1 MEREF
6 TVVDCSEILLRLLL
20 LLLLFRLRL
29 LRLRGSSSAAPV
41 SSIGSTRS
49 IREKRA
55 LQHGQVFSVP
65 AQVSMHPQQ
74 KRCVHPDMVASCDK
88 EEGQSRQMGQIKS
101 DSDDLSGE
109 SRRMRPGGD
118 WSFAITG
125 AIGSRLRRRC
135 SCDSTIRMLASRA
148 AWRVL
153 RRREAGGL
161 LLLLVLL
168 LFRADAERVRR
179 GEVLMFC
186 SVQARL
192 GLAAR

>member
-1 MEREF
+1 MVREF
-6 TVVDCSEILLRLLL
+6 IGCSEILLRLLL

-29 LRLRGSSSAAPV
+29 LRLLGSSPTPASR
-41 SSIGSTRS
+41 IGSTRS
-49 IREKRA
+49 ILEKRA

-74 KRCVHPDMVASCDK
+74 KRCVHPDMVASCVK

-101 DSDDLSGE
+101 DRDDLSGE